1 LQYPYIK
8 KSYVESLLDYINYV
22 KPDKLLSVGD
32 ELDCQTISTFSRGT
46 ALEFEGSLQKNINGL
61 KSLLKEFRSAIGNKP
76 FQIQR
81 SNHTV
86 RIEKY
91 ISRHAPAF
99 SVIDAIKIENL
110 LGYNDKDIKVTY
122 NRSLTEVAKGVIMGH
137 GDEGRLYNHA
147 GQTALGL
154 ATRTGKNVVC
164 GHTHRQGISSA
175 SYGFAGNLSTL
186 WGMEVGH
193 LCDLNSSGMRYM
205 KEGHANWQ
213 AGFGILYEQDGIV
226 KPELVP
232 FNKDGS
238 FIAEGEL
245 WR

>member
-1 LQYPYIK
+1 MQYPYIK

-137 GDEGRLYNHA
+137 GDECRLYNHA

-205 KEGHANWQ
+205 KEGNANWQ

-226 KPELVP
+226 KHELVP